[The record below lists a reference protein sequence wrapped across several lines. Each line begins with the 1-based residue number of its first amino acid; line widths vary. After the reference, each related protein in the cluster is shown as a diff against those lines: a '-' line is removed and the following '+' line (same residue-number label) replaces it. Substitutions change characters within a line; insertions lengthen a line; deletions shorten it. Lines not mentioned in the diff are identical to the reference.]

1 MVCSCSASMLHI
13 YTAKGLREC
22 AFAAAERL
30 RDVGRLDAKEH
41 KGKVSTKTSSKV
53 CTMPLLAHIVLGKAE
68 TLAQDLHFSK

>member
-1 MVCSCSASMLHI
+1 MCSCAVSILHI

-41 KGKVSTKTSSKV
+41 KGKVFKN
-53 CTMPLLAHIVLGKAE
+53 CTFKKKKFNRKYRCRVIN
-68 TLAQDLHFSK
+68 S